1 MPAPEP
7 DEARVRRAAALL
19 ARAERPVLLVGSQAL
34 LSATEADALAD
45 AVRALRVPV
54 YLSGMARGLLGAGD
68 PLQMRHKRKEA
79 LREADLVLLAGV
91 PCDFRLDYGRHIGR
105 RAVLVAANRS
115 RAEIAQNRRPAL
127 AVPGAPE
134 LFLRGLARVAS
145 GRAAGVDALARGA
158 ARARRGAG
166 RRDRRPG
173 GGGGPGRAQPAAAS
187 AARSRRPSPTT
198 A

>member
-1 MPAPEP
+1 M
-7 DEARVRRAAALL
+7 
-19 ARAERPVLLVGSQAL
+19 
-34 LSATEADALAD
+34 
-45 AVRALRVPV
+45 PV

-68 PLQMRHKRKEA
+68 PLQARHKRKEA
-79 LREADLVLLAGV
+79 LREADLVILAGV
-91 PCDFRLDYGRHIGR
+91 PCDFRLDYGNHIGR
-105 RAVLVAANRS
+105 GAVLVSANRS
-115 RAEIAQNRRPAL
+115 RDEIAKNRRPAL

-145 GRAAGVDALARGA
+145 GPAAGMDALARGA

-173 GGGGPGRAQPAAAS
+173 GGGGPGRHRTRCGS
-187 AARSRRPSPTT
+187 AARSKRRSPTT